1 MERSF
6 SKRLYVICRI
16 MVPLTIGILL
26 DMGVL
31 MSNLIYA
38 GRLNSNDL
46 AAVGLSQTFSYLLMV
61 SFVYGMSSSLD
72 TLMSQEYGAGNYDNC
87 AMYFNKTEFL
97 TIIISVLFYPIFY
110 FSADIL
116 ISIGVDH

>member
-46 AAVGLSQTFSYLLMV
+46 AAVGLAQTFSYLLMV

-116 ISIGVDH
+116 ISIGVDP